1 MNNQPIGFIDSG
13 VGGLSVVK
21 AVMND
26 LPNED
31 VLFIGDSARNPYGTR
46 SKEEVLKFTRQL
58 ANFLQDKKI
67 KALVLAC
74 NTATAAALPTLQKEL
89 DIPVIGVIEW
99 GSKRA
104 ASHSSN
110 KKIGVI
116 GTKATINSGEYEKQ
130 LKNINDQYEIFN
142 MASSKFVEIVE
153 KNEFE
158 NESTN
163 DVVAE
168 ELQELKPT
176 EIDTLILGC
185 THYPLLKKYIQ
196 NYFGEDVFLVDPGIE
211 TSKELKSILE
221 NNQLINKDNSQK
233 KNHVFYTT
241 GDQKNFETIARK
253 WLPNKNFKVESIE
266 IGE

>member
-31 VLFIGDSARNPYGTR
+31 ILFIGDSARNPYGIR
-46 SKEEVLKFTRQL
+46 STEEVFKFTRQL
-58 ANFLQDKKI
+58 ASFLQDKKI

-104 ASHSSN
+104 ASLSRN

-130 LKNINDQYEIFN
+130 LKNINNQYEIFSL
-142 MASSKFVEIVE
+142 ASSKFVEIVE

-163 DVVAE
+163 DLVAE

-211 TSKELKSILE
+211 TSKELRKILE
-221 NNQLINKDNSQK
+221 NNQLINKDNSQQK
-233 KNHVFYTT
+233 DHIFYTT
-241 GDQKNFETIARK
+241 GDHKNFETIARK
-253 WLPNKNFKVESIE
+253 WLPNKNFKVESIK